1 MTHTQASQGAELH
14 DPDFLD
20 RLCSPTARA
29 PRFCLPFRVFLE
41 CAGRLLPCARIMGP
55 STQPV
60 RPSPPKVEGPIS
72 CPSGFTLADAAT
84 FGTLQGMSESKR
96 IRWEPRD
103 TREWTVLSAED
114 DQLTAR
120 LVCTFLE
127 ANEID
132 ARVGSRQGRFTVEVP
147 QEQLE
152 QARQIHGENPTDTNV
167 VNLPPLQEVATVRTS
182 QTTVRRIRAELVT
195 RGLSAPAP
203 AANHRGAAR
212 ALLLLAALIA
222 ILGAVAWLVL
232 WPRT

>member
-1 MTHTQASQGAELH
+1 
-14 DPDFLD
+14 
-20 RLCSPTARA
+20 
-29 PRFCLPFRVFLE
+29 
-41 CAGRLLPCARIMGP
+41 
-55 STQPV
+55 
-60 RPSPPKVEGPIS
+60 
-72 CPSGFTLADAAT
+72 
-84 FGTLQGMSESKR
+84 MSESKR

-167 VNLPPLQEVATVRTS
+167 VNLPPLQEVL
-182 QTTVRRIRAELVT
+182 TTVRRIRAELVT